1 MGRGADIESSRKG
14 RRIEDREMSPT
25 SAGHPWYEDEDEA
38 EGIRRRRN
46 NLRGKVKSPNS
57 LENCVRAE
65 ETTSTGRPKFY
76 IHSGRESYGRDDRFI
91 RVSKKVFGRKLT
103 ATIDGEG
110 GTHVL
115 PITNVVEFAI

>member
-1 MGRGADIESSRKG
+1 MGRGTDIETSRTG
-14 RRIEDREMSPT
+14 RRVEDREMSPT
-25 SAGHPWYEDEDEA
+25 SAGHPRCGDEDEA

-46 NLRGKVKSPNS
+46 DLRGKVKSPNL
-57 LENCVRAE
+57 LEKCVRAE
-65 ETTSTGRPKFY
+65 ETTWTGRPKFY
-76 IHSGRESYGRDDRFI
+76 IHSGRESCGRVGRFI